1 MHADPMAMDSTV
13 TTFDDEAALRAL
25 AAAPPDPAMEPLG
38 NFPLPWYEAF
48 LKRIVELGIN
58 VVTYRDLFAGL
69 DDHDHENS
77 FPKEQKHWNST
88 RPKDRPTLIIQH
100 DVDNHPFFTKRMV
113 ALEHLY
119 GIRSNI
125 FIFVERYSRAGRGA
139 SYPIDHDFFRE
150 AESRGFVMAYH
161 QNAVQLSGFDL
172 DIAAQRY
179 VDDVEYLRSLYER
192 IEFVVPHG
200 GVGGDWKGQTVHNVD
215 LPLPDALRGNLR
227 WVYNRHSVKVAR
239 RWSDGGL
246 RRRRDAEWLQRFDI
260 INDFLEKLE
269 PGTRSFCLVHPQR
282 WGYHVEIDANPE
294 LAIQPWYHD
303 VCERYGEGSVLTR
316 KAAGAK

>member
-1 MHADPMAMDSTV
+1 MEELTIGASIGVDGVCLTV

-113 ALEHLY
+113 ALEQLY

-125 FIFVERYSRAGRGA
+125 FIFV
-139 SYPIDHDFFRE
+139 
-150 AESRGFVMAYH
+150 
-161 QNAVQLSGFDL
+161 
-172 DIAAQRY
+172 
-179 VDDVEYLRSLYER
+179 
-192 IEFVVPHG
+192 
-200 GVGGDWKGQTVHNVD
+200 
-215 LPLPDALRGNLR
+215 
-227 WVYNRHSVKVAR
+227 
-239 RWSDGGL
+239 DGL
-246 RRRRDAEWLQRFDI
+246 KKRRRDGDNSGIIECRQRPILSYMDAMG
-260 INDFLEKLE
+260 LTVKL
-269 PGTRSFCLVHPQR
+269 G
-282 WGYHVEIDANPE
+282 
-294 LAIQPWYHD
+294 
-303 VCERYGEGSVLTR
+303 
-316 KAAGAK
+316 